1 MNEKLN
7 IDCEVPVTEQL
18 LFQLRNFYIPV
29 ISQNM
34 PDLFPIE
41 LNAVGVPPLDPI
53 GSAVAT
59 GNSGG
64 VDSFYTIVRYL
75 NENEEY
81 K

>member
-1 MNEKLN
+1 
-7 IDCEVPVTEQL
+7 
-18 LFQLRNFYIPV
+18 
-29 ISQNM
+29 M

-75 NENEEY
+75 NEMRSIS
-81 K
+81 